1 MSGRLGGGGELGQ
14 SSALYLTSRYS
25 WEGLAGR
32 IDNCRLEEKDPTE
45 VAFMEE
51 KHRDVMNVMQREDN
65 VEHFLGFL
73 ETEYHPLG
81 HMLVASACGHDGGH
95 GVMAFSEVSA
105 R

>member
-1 MSGRLGGGGELGQ
+1 MQ
-14 SSALYLTSRYS
+14 SWPLYLTSRYT

-32 IDNCRLEEKDPTE
+32 IDNCRLEQRNPSEL
-45 VAFMEE
+45 AHIEE

-65 VEHFLGFL
+65 FEDFLGFL

-81 HMLVASACGHDGGH
+81 HMIVASDCSHNGGH
-95 GVMAFSEVSA
+95 GVMAFSEASA